1 MRKFFIKLLMVSMFF
16 GVPFTAFGGL
26 VASLSDRYALV
37 IGNADYRNIAK
48 LQTPVKDAQDMA
60 AALEKLGF
68 TVDLRLNVGVVE
80 MTRAVEEYS
89 ARLTVS
95 SEGIFWFA
103 RHGVQARNE
112 AYMLAV
118 DADTATETTLKA
130 GAISVRNLL
139 ESLERAK
146 NRVNTVVI
154 DSSMTPMAASET
166 EIAMTPLILKNFPN
180 DIFYIQSTSPGQP
193 AMDHL
198 AGSGHSPFAQAFL
211 NNINKP
217 EPLNLLISD
226 IVRETFTASGGT
238 QKPFYQ
244 SYLLNNKTYALCRY
258 EDVRR
263 NQSIR

>member
-1 MRKFFIKLLMVSMFF
+1 MRNFFIKLLTVSMIF
-16 GVPFTAFGGL
+16 GVPFIAFGGL
-26 VASLSDRYALV
+26 VIDGRYALV
-37 IGNADYRNIAK
+37 IGNANYRNIAQ
-48 LQTPVKDAQDMA
+48 LQNPVKDAQDMA

-68 TVDLRLNVGVVE
+68 SVDLRLNVGVVE
-80 MTRAVEEYS
+80 MTRAVEEYG

-95 SEGIFWFA
+95 SEGFFWFA
-103 RHGVQARNE
+103 GHGVQARNE

-154 DSSMTPMAASET
+154 DTEMYPLTASESVVA
-166 EIAMTPLILKNFPN
+166 ITPRILGSFSN
-180 DIFYIQSTSPGQP
+180 DIFYIQSVSPGQF
-193 AMDHL
+193 AADGV
-198 AGSGHSPFAQAFL
+198 AGEHSPFAQAFL

-244 SYLLNNKTYALCRY
+244 SYLLNNKTYALRRY

-263 NQSIR
+263 NQSTR